1 MQKQGNACGEKK
13 AVSGSLKGIK
23 LLKIDGAYALSSYRG
38 SIAEEPCV
46 GNPQARFCEGHKI
59 TYRRL

>member
-1 MQKQGNACGEKK
+1 M
-13 AVSGSLKGIK
+13 LYK
-23 LLKIDGAYALSSYRG
+23 LTYALSSYRG
-38 SIAEEPCV
+38 SIAEEPRC